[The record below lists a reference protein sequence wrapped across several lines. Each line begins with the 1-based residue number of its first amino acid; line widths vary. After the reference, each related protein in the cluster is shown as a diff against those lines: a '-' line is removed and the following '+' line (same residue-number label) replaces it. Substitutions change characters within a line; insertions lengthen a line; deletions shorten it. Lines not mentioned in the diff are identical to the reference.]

1 MRFTYL
7 ATTDFDDPPLFE
19 EDGDPETKPGGYH
32 WCSHLVE
39 LMQSHGA
46 TITEQQGNHEGY
58 AWRFMATLD
67 EFRFEFL
74 AGEIEFVSHLGRESR
89 FTHGLLVIPVEA
101 GCLGML
107 YTRRQYGRDAISRFD
122 KVIRQDSSVLEL
134 KLCAARKWAKNLQVP
149 VADETDLW

>member
-7 ATTDFDDPPLFE
+7 ATTDFDDPWQFE
-19 EDGDPETKPGGYH
+19 EDGDSETKPGGYL

-39 LMQSHGA
+39 MMQSHGA
-46 TITEQQGNHEGY
+46 TITEQQGNHEGH

-74 AGEIEFVSHLGRESR
+74 AGDINFALDLGSESR
-89 FTHGLLVIPVEA
+89 FTHGLLVIPVGS
-101 GCLGML
+101 GCLGMF

-122 KVIRQDSSVLEL
+122 KVIRQDSSIREL
-134 KLCAARKWAKNLQVP
+134 KLCAARKWTKNLQLP
-149 VADETDLW
+149 VSDETGLW